1 MTARS
6 KAGVFKP
13 KTYLT
18 FAQNLEPQSVKV
30 VLTNSKWKQAM
41 QIEFWCITE
50 NQTWILVPKET
61 AGKIIGNKWVFR
73 VKYNPDRSIS
83 KYKVRVMNK
92 GFHQTQMVDFFET
105 FSPVVKPCTIRVV
118 LSLTVMHH

>member
-18 FAQNLEPQSVKV
+18 FAQNLEPQSVKA

-41 QIEFWCITE
+41 QIEF
-50 NQTWILVPKET
+50 
-61 AGKIIGNKWVFR
+61 
-73 VKYNPDRSIS
+73 
-83 KYKVRVMNK
+83 
-92 GFHQTQMVDFFET
+92 
-105 FSPVVKPCTIRVV
+105 
-118 LSLTVMHH
+118 